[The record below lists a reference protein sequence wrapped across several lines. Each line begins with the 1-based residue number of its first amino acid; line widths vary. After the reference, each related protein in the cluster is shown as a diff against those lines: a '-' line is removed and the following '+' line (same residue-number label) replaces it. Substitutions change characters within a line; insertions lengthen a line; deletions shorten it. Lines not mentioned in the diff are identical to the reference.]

1 MSRRDKLAFGAA
13 TQRMYVRSRSS
24 KEGEFMVQIRSVQV
38 EHFRGFSTFT
48 TALREHAVLVG
59 EPGAGRSDLIE
70 GIVRVLDR
78 DYIRFRRGDE
88 LDFYNA
94 DTAQDGTVELILGDL
109 SEAAIDAF
117 TLLLE
122 LWDHGTASLVAELD
136 DPSDFDDA
144 RHEWVVRVAY
154 RLALREDGRLD
165 EIVHWPKAAGVAG
178 ELRPV
183 RPAEREYLP
192 FLWQRGV
199 SARPLDLSGRG
210 ELRDLIDAQT
220 GEPFEDAIER
230 FLDAVSV
237 AAQQFSSQERVQA
250 ALDAVLTPLY
260 RVRRYDPTLA
270 PEDTVRFLPDGG
282 ATSGLLRSLA
292 AALTLQ
298 QGPALLP
305 ATRHG
310 TTALASLRAGLLLA
324 AAGRLED
331 PIVAIDDLSADL
343 DPGLARYVAASL
355 RPISGQLLVAAR
367 AATVTDV
374 FEAEEIVRL
383 SWVDG
388 DRQVHLGRPAVNKA
402 DRLAQRYFATQIA
415 PALSASAVVV
425 VEGLHDR
432 LSIDAVAL
440 RSAASGDTP
449 SLAGAGIEVI
459 EANGNGEIAKVVAQC
474 AQFGI
479 YTIALFDND
488 DGAGAPIPPH
498 VTAAG
503 TIANVTLHLP
513 PRTEIEGILVRG
525 LSDEDLVATLEAL
538 DEAIPDVTLPAGYEG
553 RTGRDLERV
562 AIAALHDKSGS
573 VHAAFVRAL
582 PALGPKSIAL
592 IRRIHQLAAERT
604 ETGIVA
610 L

>member
-1 MSRRDKLAFGAA
+1 MA
-13 TQRMYVRSRSS
+13 
-24 KEGEFMVQIRSVQV
+24 QIRSVQA
-38 EHFRGFSTFT
+38 EHFRGFSSFT

-78 DYIRFRRGDE
+78 DYIRVKRGDE
-88 LDFYNA
+88 LDFHNA
-94 DTAQDGTVELILGDL
+94 DTSQDAIVELVLGNL
-109 SEAAIDAF
+109 SDAAIDAF

-122 LWDHGTASLVAELD
+122 LWDRETALVVAELD
-136 DPSDFDDA
+136 DPNDFDEA

-154 RLALREDGRLD
+154 RLTLREDGRLD
-165 EIVHWPKAAGVAG
+165 EIVHWPKAAGAAG

-210 ELRDLIDAQT
+210 ELRDLIDAQV
-220 GEPFEDAIER
+220 GEPFEDAVER
-230 FLDAVSV
+230 FLDAVS
-237 AAQQFSSQERVQA
+237 AAAEQFSSQDRVQA
-250 ALDAVLTPLY
+250 ALDAVLTPLHQ
-260 RVRRYDPTLA
+260 VRRYDPTLV

-310 TTALASLRAGLLLA
+310 TTALASLRSGLLLA

-343 DPGLARYVAASL
+343 DPGLSRYVAASL
-355 RPISGQLLVAAR
+355 RPIAGQLLVAAR
-367 AATVTDV
+367 AASVTDV

-388 DRQVHLGRPAVNKA
+388 DRQVHLGRPAIDKA

-432 LSIDAVAL
+432 LAIDAVAL
-440 RSAASGDTP
+440 RAAASGDAP

-488 DGAGAPIPPH
+488 NRAGMPIPGH
-498 VTAAG
+498 VTETADIAEV
-503 TIANVTLHLP
+503 TIHLP
-513 PRTEIEGILVRG
+513 ARTGIERILIRG
-525 LSDEDLVATLEAL
+525 LSDEDLVATLAAL
-538 DEAIPDVTLPAGYEG
+538 DEAIPDVTLPTGYEDLI
-553 RTGRDLERV
+553 GRDLERI
-562 AIAALHDKSGS
+562 AIGALHDKSGA

-582 PALGPKSIAL
+582 PLLGPNSIAL
-592 IRRIHQLAAERT
+592 IRRIHELATERT